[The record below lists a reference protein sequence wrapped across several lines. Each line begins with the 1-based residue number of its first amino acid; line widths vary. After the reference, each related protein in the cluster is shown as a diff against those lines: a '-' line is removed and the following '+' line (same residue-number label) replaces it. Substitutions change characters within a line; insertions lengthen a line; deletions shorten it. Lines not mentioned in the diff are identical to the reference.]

1 MRTISDK
8 KIILGVTG
16 GIAAYKSAEI
26 IRLLKTAGAK
36 VRVIM
41 TPGAMEFIRPLTLQA
56 LSGNPVHHQLL
67 DEKAELGMSHIEL
80 AKWGDFI
87 IVAPASADFIASMA
101 YGKADTLV
109 GAVLLATNAKVTVC
123 PAMNTSMWLHEATT
137 FNVKQ
142 LTDRGVKIIGPD
154 IGIQACGDNGPGRM
168 SSPSEIAN
176 EIIEC
181 TQPREMAGQKVVI
194 TAGPTQEWLDP
205 VRYISNQSSGKM
217 GYAIAQAAEEVGADV
232 TLISGPVSL
241 IASPRI
247 NFHSVT
253 SAEEMLEK
261 ACICSKDADIFISTA
276 AVADYAPVKKISEKI
291 KSTESEIVVSL
302 KKNKDIAKTIANTYP
317 NIFTVGFAAETENLK
332 TYAKEKLKAKN
343 LNAIIANDV
352 SRNDIGFNS
361 EDNEVIWI
369 DRENEKSFPKMN
381 KNLLAKQLITLIA
394 AKAKNIVN

>member
-1 MRTISDK
+1 MSIIRGK

-26 IRLLKTAGAK
+26 IRLFKTAGANI
-36 VRVIM
+36 RVIM
-41 TPGAMEFIRPLTLQA
+41 TASAKEFIRPLTLQA

-87 IVAPASADFIASMA
+87 IIAPASADFIASMA
-101 YGKADTLV
+101 YGKADTLL
-109 GAVLLATNAKVTVC
+109 GAVLLATNAKVAVC
-123 PAMNTSMWLHEATT
+123 PAMNMSMWLHEATT
-137 FNVKQ
+137 SNIKK

-154 IGIQACGDNGPGRM
+154 TGIQACGDNGPGRM
-168 SSPSEIAN
+168 SPPSEIVN
-176 EIIEC
+176 EIIDC
-181 TQPREMAGQKVVI
+181 LQPHEMAGKKVVI

-217 GYAIAQAAEEVGADV
+217 GYAIAQAAAEAGAEV
-232 TLISGPVSL
+232 TLISGPVNL
-241 IASPRI
+241 VALPTIKL
-247 NFHSVT
+247 HSVT

-261 ACICSKDADIFISTA
+261 ACICSQNADIFISTA
-276 AVADYAPVKKISEKI
+276 AVADYAPVKKIAEKI
-291 KSTESEIVVSL
+291 KSTESEIVISL

-317 NIFTVGFAAETENLK
+317 NIFTIGFAAETQDLK
-332 TYAKEKLKAKN
+332 KYAKEKLKAKN

-361 EDNEVIWI
+361 EDNEVVWI
-369 DRENEKSFPKMN
+369 DKEDEKSFPKMN
-381 KNLLAKQLITLIA
+381 KNLLAKKLITLIT
-394 AKAKNIVN
+394 AKVKTIVN